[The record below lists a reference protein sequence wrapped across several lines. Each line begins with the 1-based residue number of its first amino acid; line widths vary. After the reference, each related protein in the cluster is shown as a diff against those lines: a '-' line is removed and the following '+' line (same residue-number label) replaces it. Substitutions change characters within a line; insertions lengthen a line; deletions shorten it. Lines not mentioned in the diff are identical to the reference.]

1 MGVYNSTV
9 ITAVGQNL
17 IAQAMAGSGA
27 VTVTSVKTS
36 SHNYPAGTDLTALT
50 TIADIKQ
57 SESPSSVNV
66 YNENVVQITAR
77 FSNTDVSTAYLIR
90 TLGVY
95 ASVGGGSEKLIAVLT
110 AATPDQMPVF
120 DADSPSA
127 FIFNIQMLIG
137 NASAITFNVN
147 DAGTANVAD
156 IARLQKDINNRV
168 LSNGGSISD
177 TVMKSSVATAAELPI
192 PAVGD
197 SVKVFYGKIIKF
209 CSDIVS
215 AFTGASANAAGKKG
229 LVPAPSTGD
238 NASLLRGDGAWA
250 GIQNNITTTEPGTP
264 LDAVVGYNLAR
275 VSAVTLL
282 ASAWSASAPYTQTIT
297 VSGMTAAYAP
307 VISCGVPASPNSENY
322 KAVHKA
328 YAMIDRA
335 VTGANN
341 ITFYC
346 YTKKPTVNI
355 PVLIKGV

>member
-50 TIADIKQ
+50 TIADMKQ

-95 ASVGGGSEKLIAVLT
+95 ASVVGGSEKLIAVLT
-110 AATPDQMPVF
+110 AETPDQMPVF

-192 PAVGD
+192 PSVGD

-209 CSDIVS
+209 CNDIVKT
-215 AFTGASANAAGKKG
+215 FTGANANTAGKKG
-229 LVPAPSTGD
+229 LVPAPSAGD
-238 NASLLRGDGAWA
+238 NVSVLRGDGAWA
-250 GIQNNITTTEPGTP
+250 MIQNNITTATPGTP
-264 LDAVVGYNLAR
+264 LDAQMGYRMCLVLDA
-275 VSAVTLL
+275 TLP
-282 ASAWSASAPYTQTIT
+282 ASGWTENAPYTNTIGIF
-297 VSGMTAAYAP
+297 GMTAAYAP
-307 VISCGVPASPNSENY
+307 VIACGKVSSPTAERY
-322 KAVHKA
+322 KAIHKA

-335 VTGANN
+335 VTGNN
-341 ITFYC
+341 QITFYC
-346 YTKKPTVNI
+346 YSKKPTVDI
-355 PVLIKGV
+355 PISIKGV